1 MKRFL
6 FSLLVLILGMILCG
20 DRLIYSDVSYDN
32 FVAIVDI
39 DEEYL
44 GEGTDGDEFFPV
56 DGDNSGEEDIPG
68 DGNFTDGEDNLPDGN
83 GSGEEDAPAD
93 GNQTGEEDDIPD
105 GSGSSDLEGD
115 LNGTDIL
122 LPNGDNGIKNPGD
135 DDSSY
140 VDDIYLEDVV
150 EEDENIENP
159 KTGVH
164 DYLWVELSI
173 LGCIYLM
180 SNLIAKR
187 NLFKEI

>member
-20 DRLIYSDVSYDN
+20 DKLIYIDVSYDN

-44 GEGTDGDEFFPV
+44 GEGTDGDVFFPG
-56 DGDNSGEEDIPG
+56 DGDNSGVEDIP
-68 DGNFTDGEDNLPDGN
+68 DDGN
-83 GSGEEDAPAD
+83 GFGEEDAPAD
-93 GNQTGEEDDIPD
+93 GSQTGEEDDISD

-140 VDDIYLEDVV
+140 VDDTYLEDVI

>member
-44 GEGTDGDEFFPV
+44 GEGTDVDEFFP
-56 DGDNSGEEDIPG
+56 G
-68 DGNFTDGEDNLPDGN
+68 DGNLTDGEDNPPDGN
-83 GSGEEDAPAD
+83 VSGEEAAPAY

-122 LPNGDNGIKNPGD
+122 LPNGDSGIQNLEN

-140 VDDIYLEDVV
+140 VDDTYLVDEI
-150 EEDENIENP
+150 EEDENIQNP